1 MKGNIEMKAMNFPER
16 KNQRRKD
23 ALDRLQAALAVPQD
37 GKDNDQRVKNLKKA
51 IENTEAKIVQGSRI
65 NDFTKVNRS
74 GKR

>member
-1 MKGNIEMKAMNFPER
+1 MKAMNFPER
-16 KNQRRKD
+16 KNQRRKE
-23 ALDRLQAALAVPQD
+23 ALDRLQVALAVPQD

>member
-1 MKGNIEMKAMNFPER
+1 MKAMNFPER
-16 KNQRRKD
+16 KNQRRKE

-37 GKDNDQRVKNLKKA
+37 GKDNAQRVKNLKKA
-51 IENTEAKIVQGSRI
+51 IENTEAKIVQGSRF